1 MLNHHPAES
10 SGVTAWSAKRSNAS
24 ATLARATNSRAAWP
38 ATAWGWRFGSCDLG
52 LFAAGQQRRGIGQ
65 HAHGYDTDNNSKAM
79 GLLYALSVDT
89 EDGTTTVQVEANS
102 KEEALESGEE
112 LYPGCRLA
120 LVNPKCA
127 EDQI

>member
-1 MLNHHPAES
+1 
-10 SGVTAWSAKRSNAS
+10 
-24 ATLARATNSRAAWP
+24 
-38 ATAWGWRFGSCDLG
+38 
-52 LFAAGQQRRGIGQ
+52 
-65 HAHGYDTDNNSKAM
+65 M
-79 GLLYALSVDT
+79 GLLYARSVHT

>member
-1 MLNHHPAES
+1 MRCSTRNQ
-10 SGVTAWSAKRSNAS
+10 RAS
-24 ATLARATNSRAAWP
+24 L
-38 ATAWGWRFGSCDLG
+38 GHGLG
-52 LFAAGQQRRGIGQ
+52 LFAAGQQRGGVKRLV
-65 HAHGYDTDNNSKAM
+65 HGYDPGTVPKAM
-79 GLLYALSVDT
+79 GLLYARSVDT